1 MQLQKTVARKVTFS
15 GISLHRGEIVK
26 VAIYPAP
33 ANSGIRFVRTDMA
46 SRPVIPA
53 RFTRVVDTSLAT
65 TLGVPGATV
74 ATVEHLL
81 AAMAGLGIDNARIEI
96 NGAEL
101 PIMDGSAAPF
111 TALLRQAG
119 VHTLRWPRACFC
131 IQEKVEVAEGDCS
144 IAVEPATEASF
155 SYTINFSHP
164 FIGEQKLTFKQNRDN
179 FCQEIAPART
189 FGFLKDVEMLH
200 ANGLALGGSLDNALV
215 LDASEV
221 MNPGG
226 LRFPDEFVR
235 HKILDLMGDL
245 ALLGWPI
252 LGHMK
257 VKKGSHKLH
266 HRFMDALISQ
276 QHAWRLNIPEMHPYV
291 QPGRGMTLTPPRV
304 RVALA

>member
-1 MQLQKTVARKVTFS
+1 MQLQKTVARKVSFS
-15 GISLHRGEIVK
+15 GISLHRGDLVK
-26 VAIYPAP
+26 VTIYPAP
-33 ANSGIRFVRTDMA
+33 ANSGIRFVRTDLA

-53 RFTRVVDTSLAT
+53 RHSRVVDTSLAT

-96 NGAEL
+96 HGAEL

-111 TALLRQAG
+111 TALLRQVG
-119 VHTLRWPRACFC
+119 VTTLRWPRAFFR
-131 IQEKVEVAEGDCS
+131 IQEKVEVAEGDSS
-144 IAVEPATEASF
+144 IAVEPAAEPSF

-164 FIGEQKLTFKQNRDN
+164 FIGEQKLTFKHNREN

-215 LDASEV
+215 LDASQV

-235 HKILDLMGDL
+235 HKILDLMGDM
-245 ALLGWPI
+245 ALLGWPL
-252 LGHMK
+252 LGHLK

-266 HRFMDALISQ
+266 NKFLEALIHQ
-276 QHAWRLNIPEMHPYV
+276 QEAWRLWIPEMKPY
-291 QPGRGMTLTPPRV
+291 TTPTWGTGLAPRV